1 MSPLLL
7 NAPPSSA
14 HCCPRED
21 AEASPEASSTALEAA
36 RWQEPLSKP
45 CLLLVPLGSPE
56 PLTVCCA
63 LGGCGARQLL
73 LSTPRVRG
81 YMSLQGDSFYLP
93 KPGRDWM

>member
-56 PLTVCCA
+56 PPHCVLCPWGVWCQAVAA
-63 LGGCGARQLL
+63 LHSSGEGVHVLAG
-73 LSTPRVRG
+73 
-81 YMSLQGDSFYLP
+81 
-93 KPGRDWM
+93 